1 MEIKVAPLLNND
13 LKKWSA
19 KLNLYDESD
28 ARTHAL
34 IKFGR
39 AGGQRTDT
47 YVAAQVQHINC
58 HLVKGKVVIVF
69 TIVKDKILLSQ
80 PREQTIYGTGS
91 IDNCPNLALL
101 WYLSTKRKVFVREDF
116 RDMIEHGDFKIKDEC
131 KTWPLFSCLNTD
143 TDAVENDGLGK
154 AMKLS
159 ASKLLAKRYTPRSLR
174 SGCVCQ
180 FLLNSIK
187 SKGTVDT
194 NDYISIKTHIG
205 WRDEK
210 SILA

>member
-1 MEIKVAPLLNND
+1 MP
-13 LKKWSA
+13 W
-19 KLNLYDESD
+19 
-28 ARTHAL
+28 R
-34 IKFGR
+34 
-39 AGGQRTDT
+39 
-47 YVAAQVQHINC
+47 
-58 HLVKGKVVIVF
+58 
-69 TIVKDKILLSQ
+69 
-80 PREQTIYGTGS
+80 
-91 IDNCPNLALL
+91 
-101 WYLSTKRKVFVREDF
+101 KRKVFVREDF

-210 SILA
+210 SILAYIRTAQTKFQHVQSLLDPDAFNNPIGEVLDFILECGHESTVQESPVLIVPKRKRKAKRKILEAVTSFRQRKFRSTAILPLAP